1 MKEYEEEVR
10 MDGRKKEDRWKNR
23 KKKIGKL
30 ENGKK

>member
-30 ENGKK
+30 ESGKK